1 MPPLIPTLSLQVT
14 YQCNIECGHC
24 GPYCGPH
31 EKDWMSVDEIR
42 DLITQASELGAFNVV
57 FTGGEPTLL
66 GRHLPELLR
75 FIREQTRIQSTRLVT
90 NGKWA
95 NTPERAEH
103 YLSMW
108 KEAGLTE
115 LNISCGEYH
124 QQFVPIEFVA
134 NGYRVAKRLGYK
146 TVLLAGEFL
155 AEGKGKYS
163 PRDFARAVGEP
174 LMPLDAMSPFIDEYR
189 GMQCGSVMRFGRGA
203 DVVPEDAVM
212 KRPEAAHKSRCFEVL
227 KAITAHPNGNL
238 TACCGVMVRQES
250 LLNIG
255 NWRTERLSAIL
266 ERAHDDRVLNW
277 IRYVGLKDMRRWLQQ
292 KDPNLRFATE
302 HTSICD
308 LCAEVVYNPRCQEL
322 LLEHGHER
330 DGDIIANKVAVDG
343 IMDDV
348 GAFVYSPDGSAIPGT
363 RRS

>member
-1 MPPLIPTLSLQVT
+1 MPQLIPTLSLQVT

-31 EKDWMSVDEIR
+31 EKDWMTVDEIR
-42 DLITQASELGAFNVV
+42 DLIQQASELGALNVV

-75 FIREQTRIQSTRLVT
+75 FIRDETAIASSRIVT

-103 YLSMW
+103 YLKMW
-108 KEAGLTE
+108 QDAGLVE
-115 LNISCGEYH
+115 LNVSCGEYH
-124 QQFVPIEFVA
+124 QEFVPIEYVA
-134 NGYRVAKRLGYK
+134 NAYRAATKLRYR

-155 AEGKGKYS
+155 KDGKGRVS
-163 PRDFARAVGEP
+163 PADFVRAIGEP
-174 LMPLDAMSPFIDEYR
+174 LMPLDGMSPFIPEYR
-189 GMQCGSVMRFGRGA
+189 GIQCGKVMRFGRGI
-203 DVVPEDAVM
+203 DAVPADAVV
-212 KRPEAAHKSRCFEVL
+212 RYPESAHKSRCFDVL

-238 TACCGVMVRQES
+238 TACCGVMVRRES

-255 NWRTERLSAIL
+255 NWREERLASIL

-277 IRYVGLKDMRRWLQQ
+277 IRYVGLKDMRHWLQQ
-292 KDPNLRFATE
+292 KDSSLRFATE

-308 LCAEVVYNPRCQEL
+308 MCAEVVYNPRCQEL
-322 LLEHGHER
+322 LLAEGHER
-330 DGDIIANKVAVDG
+330 DGHIVANKVAVDG
-343 IMDDV
+343 IMNDV
-348 GAFVYSPDGSAIPGT
+348 GAFVYSPDGSSVSP
-363 RRS
+363 